1 MKENKKAYLLLFL
14 IVLIIVLTFFAK
26 NYRNFSLINLSKNK
40 KNIFNKNDLIID
52 DYKYGTSIKIIK
64 NELGVPITEIQL
76 EKNNYKYKELTYD
89 GLKLYFKE
97 NYNNYVLTK
106 AIITSKKYKTYNNI
120 KVSDSITKVFKTYK
134 VENSNGNYIYGNYS
148 INSLN
153 DSSIQNNIYFGYRQK
168 NYILYVNKDS
178 KVSDSP
184 VLTSKIRYDYKNGKI
199 KKITWSYDIE

>member
-120 KVSDSITKVFKTYK
+120 KVSDSITKVFKTHK
-134 VENSNGNYIYGNYS
+134 VENSNGNYIYENYL
-148 INSLN
+148 IILFK
-153 DSSIQNNIYFGYRQK
+153 II
-168 NYILYVNKDS
+168 YILGID
-178 KVSDSP
+178 
-184 VLTSKIRYDYKNGKI
+184 
-199 KKITWSYDIE
+199 KKIIFYMLIKILKYLIHQY